1 MIHTGICHGTLG
13 ELIQGPVPRN
23 GTIHIGVVSLP
34 LRRYSRV
41 RFVHGLQDNAASGL
55 ADKARCRRAIELYL
69 AKHSL
74 ELPEGCWTCDSELPS
89 GKGMASSTADIVATI
104 RCLDSIFRQQT
115 SLESLTAILRLI
127 ERSDSVFLDRYALY
141 LSGRQE
147 VVHAFDHEPRF
158 EACYV
163 DEGDTVDTETMGL
176 ALLHHYQARLQPY
189 LRNLDQALSAFAASD
204 AQGIARC
211 ATTSAALSQ
220 EVNPK
225 HCFEALVHEQQGFRA
240 DGIVVAH
247 TGTMAGY
254 LFTRKLHPTEMGEL
268 SSFFDG
274 LGHSCAF
281 AQTGF

>member
-13 ELIQGPVPRN
+13 ELIQGPVPRD
-23 GTIHIGVVSLP
+23 GRMHIGVVSLP
-34 LRRYSRV
+34 FRRYSRV
-41 RFVHGLQDNAASGL
+41 RFVRGSQEGADLGLT
-55 ADKARCRRAIELYL
+55 DKARCRRAIELYL
-69 AKHSL
+69 DRHGF
-74 ELPEGCWTCDSELPS
+74 ELPAGCWSCDSELPS

-104 RCLDSIFRQQT
+104 RCLDSFFRQRT
-115 SLESLTAILRLI
+115 SLASLTAILRAI

-147 VVHAFDHEPRF
+147 VVHVFNHEPSF

-163 DEGDTVDTETMGL
+163 DEGNTVDTETMGPV
-176 ALLHHYQARLQPY
+176 LLQHYQARLQPY
-189 LRNLDQALSAFAASD
+189 LRNLDQALSAFAISD

-225 HCFEALVHEQQGFRA
+225 HCFEALVHEQQRFRA

-247 TGTMAGY
+247 TGTLAGY
-254 LFTRKLHPTEMGEL
+254 LFTRKLDPTEMGEL

-274 LGHSCAF
+274 LGHTCAF